1 MNFSKI
7 MTRGDLDQHAR
18 NKQTEQLKEEVN
30 RPLSSE
36 QKKILQ
42 LEGQV
47 QELEARIADRDERRE
62 NKKTIDELKLKVAEL
77 QTELKNA
84 D

>member
-18 NKQTEQLKEEVN
+18 NKQNEQLKEEVN

-84 D
+84 N